1 VAAKLIK
8 ASRIP
13 PKEDE
18 EFRYT
23 VAGYIGLQ
31 KIWEEIKALREEA
44 TKIWQR
50 LEKLDE
56 EQVLLRKEQ
65 KLLREETIKI
75 WREIEALR
83 ER

>member
-1 VAAKLIK
+1 MAAKLIK

-50 LEKLDE
+50 LEN
-56 EQVLLRKEQ
+56 
-65 KLLREETIKI
+65 
-75 WREIEALR
+75 
-83 ER
+83 